1 VISVR
6 AWFQVVGLTVAC
18 AAVALLVGA
27 ALLRAAVRRPV
38 MVHLLVVSCAAV
50 ATVTSAVLATTAAM
64 VLSDHDARVVLVV
77 AAVSVAP
84 AVGVGTLLGWSLRRA
99 SRALASAAQHVG
111 ETTYEPAGGSTDS
124 APAVGRPQMPTEE
137 LRTVARALDAAHDR
151 LEQARAQTAATELA
165 RRRLVAGMS
174 HDLRTP
180 LTSLRA
186 MVESLEDGVVSD
198 PETVARYHHQ
208 MATEIDRVS
217 TMVDDL
223 FELSRVEGA
232 LTLDLARVAV
242 DDLVEEAV
250 ASTEPVA
257 RAAGVRLTGAADPDL
272 PVEVDPDEFG
282 RVLRNLLL
290 NAVQRTPP
298 GGNVTVT
305 AELAEG
311 RVRFAV
317 SDGCGG
323 IPPEDLPRVFDTGF
337 RGNAARTSMPGQG
350 GGLGL
355 AIVRGIVDAHHGSV
369 SVANVD
375 GGCRF
380 DVVLPRAS
388 A

>member
-1 VISVR
+1 VISAR
-6 AWFQVVGLTVAC
+6 AWLQVVGLTAAC
-18 AAVALLVGA
+18 AAVALVVGA
-27 ALLRAAVRRPV
+27 ALLRFAVRRPV
-38 MVHLLVVSCAAV
+38 MIHLLVVSCAAV

-99 SRALASAAQHVG
+99 SRRLADAAQHVG
-111 ETTYEPAGGSTDS
+111 EPAYEPAGGSTG
-124 APAVGRPQMPTEE
+124 APLAGNRPAIPTEE
-137 LRTVARALDAAHDR
+137 LRAVAGALDDAHHR
-151 LEQARAQTAATELA
+151 LEQARAETAAAEQA

-180 LTSLRA
+180 LTGMRA

-208 MATEIDRVS
+208 MATEIDRLS

-232 LTLDLARVAV
+232 LTLDLARVAG

-257 RAAGVRLTGAADPDL
+257 RAAGVRLTGAVEPGL

-290 NAVQRTPP
+290 NAVQRTPA
-298 GGNVTVT
+298 GGEVTVT
-305 AELAEG
+305 AEPAQG
-311 RVRFAV
+311 GVRFAV

-323 IPPEDLPRVFDTGF
+323 IPPDDLPRVFDTGF
-337 RGNAARTSMPGQG
+337 RGNAARTSAPGQG

>member
-1 VISVR
+1 MISAR

-99 SRALASAAQHVG
+99 SRGLAGAAQHVG
-111 ETTYEPAGGSTDS
+111 EPAYRPLGESTDE
-124 APAVGRPQMPTEE
+124 AGGRPQIPTQE
-137 LRTVARALDAAHDR
+137 LRTVAGALDAAHHR
-151 LEQARAQTAATELA
+151 LERARAETAAAELA

-180 LTSLRA
+180 LTGLRA

-257 RAAGVRLTGAADPDL
+257 RAAGVRLTGAAEHGL

-290 NAVQRTPP
+290 NAVQRTPA
-298 GGNVTVT
+298 GGEVTVT
-305 AELAEG
+305 AEPAEG
-311 RVRFAV
+311 GVRFAV
-317 SDGCGG
+317 SDACGG
-323 IPPEDLPRVFDTGF
+323 IPPDDLPRVFDTGF
-337 RGNAARTSMPGQG
+337 RGNAARTSAPGQG

-380 DVVLPRAS
+380 DVVLPLAS
-388 A
+388 T

>member
-1 VISVR
+1 VISAR

-64 VLSDHDARVVLVV
+64 VLSDHDAQVVLVV

-99 SRALASAAQHVG
+99 GRRLAHAAQHVG
-111 ETTYEPAGGSTDS
+111 EAAYEPAGESTGAS
-124 APAVGRPQMPTEE
+124 RAGGRPEIPTEE
-137 LRTVARALDAAHDR
+137 LRTVADALDDAHRR
-151 LEQARAQTAATELA
+151 LEQARADTAAVEQA
-165 RRRLVAGMS
+165 RRQLVAGMS

-180 LTSLRA
+180 LTGMRA

-198 PETVARYHHQ
+198 PETVGRYHHQ
-208 MATEIDRVS
+208 MATEINRLS
-217 TMVDDL
+217 TMVDEL

-232 LTLDLARVAV
+232 LTLDMARVAV

-257 RAAGVRLTGAADPDL
+257 RSAGVRLTASAEPGL
-272 PVEVDPDEFG
+272 PVEVDPAELG

-290 NAVQRTPP
+290 NAVRHTPR
-298 GGNVTVT
+298 GGEVTVT
-305 AELAEG
+305 AELGPGEV
-311 RVRFAV
+311 RVAV
-317 SDGCGG
+317 TDGCGG
-323 IPPEDLPRVFDTGF
+323 IPTEDLARVFDTGF
-337 RGNAARTSMPGQG
+337 RGNAARTSAPGQG

-369 SVANVD
+369 SVANVE

-380 DVVLPRAS
+380 EVSLPQAS
-388 A
+388 G

>member
-1 VISVR
+1 
-6 AWFQVVGLTVAC
+6 
-18 AAVALLVGA
+18 
-27 ALLRAAVRRPV
+27 
-38 MVHLLVVSCAAV
+38 
-50 ATVTSAVLATTAAM
+50 
-64 VLSDHDARVVLVV
+64 
-77 AAVSVAP
+77 
-84 AVGVGTLLGWSLRRA
+84 
-99 SRALASAAQHVG
+99 
-111 ETTYEPAGGSTDS
+111 
-124 APAVGRPQMPTEE
+124 
-137 LRTVARALDAAHDR
+137 VARALDAAHQR
-151 LEQARAQTAATELA
+151 LEQARAETAAAEQA

-198 PETVARYHHQ
+198 PETVARYHQQ

-257 RAAGVRLTGAADPDL
+257 RAAGVRLTGAAEPDL

-290 NAVQRTPP
+290 NAVQRTPA
-298 GGNVTVT
+298 GGQVTVT
-305 AELAEG
+305 AEPAEG
-311 RVRFAV
+311 GVRFAV
-317 SDGCGG
+317 NDGCGG
-323 IPPEDLPRVFDTGF
+323 IPPDDLPRVFDTGF
-337 RGNAARTSMPGQG
+337 RGNAARTSAPGQG

>member
-1 VISVR
+1 
-6 AWFQVVGLTVAC
+6 
-18 AAVALLVGA
+18 
-27 ALLRAAVRRPV
+27 
-38 MVHLLVVSCAAV
+38 
-50 ATVTSAVLATTAAM
+50 M

-77 AAVSVAP
+77 AAVSVLP

-99 SRALASAAQHVG
+99 GRRLARAAQHVG
-111 ETTYEPAGGSTDS
+111 EPAYLMAGQQLDTSPAGG
-124 APAVGRPQMPTEE
+124 RPEIPTKE
-137 LRTVARALDAAHDR
+137 LRTVAGALDAAHQR
-151 LEQARAQTAATELA
+151 LERARADTSAAEQA

-180 LTSLRA
+180 LTGLRA

-198 PETVARYHHQ
+198 EETVARYHRQ

-257 RAAGVRLTGAADPDL
+257 RAAGVRLTGAAEPDL

-290 NAVQRTPP
+290 NAVQRTPA
-298 GGNVTVT
+298 GGEVTVT
-305 AELAEG
+305 AEPAEG
-311 RVRFAV
+311 GVRFAV
-317 SDGCGG
+317 NDGCGG
-323 IPPEDLPRVFDTGF
+323 IPPEDLPRVFDIGF
-337 RGNAARTSMPGQG
+337 RGNAARTSAPGQG

-369 SVANVD
+369 NVANVD